1 MDEYKELFD
10 AITILIE
17 RKMQKCTQ
25 IFNGIVTLSLNTN
38 ITVNGKTYKLPV
50 YGGNA
55 STLVDGTV
63 VKVIV
68 PQGDFSQAFILI

>member
-10 AITILIE
+10 ALTILIE

-25 IFNGIVTLSLNTN
+25 VFNGIVTLSLNTN
-38 ITVNGKTYKLPV
+38 ITVNGKAYKLPV

>member
-38 ITVNGKTYKLPV
+38 ISVNGKAYKLPV

-55 STLVDGTV
+55 SALVDGTV

>member
-25 IFNGIVTLSLNTN
+25 VFNGIVTLSSNTN
-38 ITVNGKTYKLPV
+38 VTVNGI
-50 YGGNA
+50 
-55 STLVDGTV
+55 V

>member
-17 RKMQKCTQ
+17 RKTQKCTQ

-55 STLVDGTV
+55 SALVDGTV

>member
-17 RKMQKCTQ
+17 RKTQKCTQ

-38 ITVNGKTYKLPV
+38 ITVNGKAYKLPV
-50 YGGNA
+50 YGGNSSA
-55 STLVDGTV
+55 LVDGTV

>member
-17 RKMQKCTQ
+17 RKMQKCTR

-38 ITVNGKTYKLPV
+38 ITVNGKAYKLPV

-55 STLVDGTV
+55 SALVDGTV

>member
-25 IFNGIVTLSLNTN
+25 VFNGIVTLSLNTN
-38 ITVNGKTYKLPV
+38 IAVNGKAYKLPV

-55 STLVDGTV
+55 SALVDGTV

>member
-38 ITVNGKTYKLPV
+38 ITVNGKAYKLPV

-55 STLVDGTV
+55 SALVDGTA

>member
-1 MDEYKELFD
+1 MDEHKELFD

-38 ITVNGKTYKLPV
+38 ITVNGKAYKLPV
-50 YGGNA
+50 YGGNSSA
-55 STLVDGTV
+55 LVDGTV

>member
-25 IFNGIVTLSLNTN
+25 IINGIVTLSLNTN
-38 ITVNGKTYKLPV
+38 ITVNGKAYKLPV

-55 STLVDGTV
+55 SALVDGTV

>member
-10 AITILIE
+10 AITILIDK
-17 RKMQKCTQ
+17 KMQKCTQ
-25 IFNGIVTLSLNTN
+25 VFNGIVTLSLNTN
-38 ITVNGKTYKLPV
+38 ITVNGKAYKLPV

-55 STLVDGTV
+55 SALVDGTV

>member
-25 IFNGIVTLSLNTN
+25 VFNGIVTLSSNTN
-38 ITVNGKTYKLPV
+38 VTVN
-50 YGGNA
+50 
-55 STLVDGTV
+55 GTV

>member
-17 RKMQKCTQ
+17 KKMQKCTQ
-25 IFNGIVTLSLNTN
+25 VFNGVVTLSLNTN
-38 ITVNGKTYKLPV
+38 VTVNGKAYKLPV

-55 STLVDGTV
+55 SNLVDGTV

>member
-38 ITVNGKTYKLPV
+38 ITVNGKVYKLPV

-55 STLVDGTV
+55 SALVDGTV

>member
-25 IFNGIVTLSLNTN
+25 VFNGIVTLSSNTN
-38 ITVNGKTYKLPV
+38 VTVNGKAYKLPV
-50 YGGNA
+50 YGGTESAIFN
-55 STLVDGTV
+55 GTV

>member
-1 MDEYKELFD
+1 MDEHKELFD
-10 AITILIE
+10 AITILIDK
-17 RKMQKCTQ
+17 KMQKCTQ
-25 IFNGIVTLSLNTN
+25 VFNGVVTLSLNTN
-38 ITVNGKTYKLPV
+38 VTVNGKAYKLPV

-55 STLVDGTV
+55 SNLVDGTV